1 VFGWRGTGSATAALL
16 PLRARGAAPPARVR
30 RRLPVQAL
38 TGSVFVGWLRWLK
51 PAVVCRQAC
60 KLSLEP
66 SPGVAQRCC
75 MGFYD
80 ACSLTA
86 SYGNACSTPHCATN
100 KFPTHSTPCWDLV
113 ERGPMVSRPHRR
125 LSTPDP
131 AKKLDEVI
139 LTDSKVIDLEAKAP
153 RQAEHNPASSQE

>member
-1 VFGWRGTGSATAALL
+1 MFGWRGTGSATAALL

-60 KLSLEP
+60 KLSLEQ

-75 MGFYD
+75 MGLCD
-80 ACSLTA
+80 ACSLTVA
-86 SYGNACSTPHCATN
+86 MAMLAALHTVLPTNSPLTPLHGHAGTSL
-100 KFPTHSTPCWDLV
+100 K
-113 ERGPMVSRPHRR
+113 RGPMVRPHQT
-125 LSTPDP
+125 S
-131 AKKLDEVI
+131 
-139 LTDSKVIDLEAKAP
+139 SDLIAGAARWIRP
-153 RQAEHNPASSQE
+153 NLMRC